1 MPNQLNMLRIFK
13 LNFRY
18 IEILWSAKY
27 AFASSQGKERN
38 LAFLCHLALLTVLN
52 VNIKTNCQKIKV
64 LMILQFL
71 FYRKNPTIFLRN
83 YLKNV
88 VPLTNVTSLTQLLC
102 QQLII
107 YTEAKDLIA
116 RIIKGWWK
124 DVSVWKEDP
133 RSWAKGIHNVMRTIP
148 TSR

>member
-1 MPNQLNMLRIFK
+1 M
-13 LNFRY
+13 
-18 IEILWSAKY
+18 
-27 AFASSQGKERN
+27 
-38 LAFLCHLALLTVLN
+38 AFLCHLALLTVLT

-64 LMILQFL
+64 LMILQSL
-71 FYRKNPTIFLRN
+71 FSRKKRTIFLRK

-116 RIIKGWWK
+116 RIIKG
-124 DVSVWKEDP
+124 
-133 RSWAKGIHNVMRTIP
+133 
-148 TSR
+148 